1 MKFTLSWL
9 KDHLDT
15 EASAT
20 EVVAAMTMAGLEV
33 EHVTDPASKLAAFT
47 VAKIVE
53 AVQHPNADRLRV
65 CQVDTVDGR
74 KEIVCGAP
82 NARAGLTT
90 IYAPIGAYV
99 PGLGVTLVEK
109 PVRGVVSNGML
120 CSASE
125 LEVAGENDGIMELPD
140 DLAVG
145 TPAAEALGLEAV
157 IDFEVTP
164 NRPDWLGVA
173 GIARDLAAA
182 GVGTL
187 KTAPIDEIP
196 GTFDCPITI
205 KVDGE
210 ACPVFAGR
218 VIEGVKNGP
227 SPKWLRD
234 RLTAIGLRPISALVD
249 ITNLITYDRA
259 RPLHVYDR
267 AKLVGTTIEARLGH
281 GKAEASPS
289 DQPSPAE
296 HHDEQ
301 LIALDGKT
309 YDITAAMSVIAD
321 ADGNRPIGLGGVMG
335 GESTGCSDDTVDIFV
350 ESAWFDPI
358 TTAQTGRATG
368 INSDAQY
375 RFARGV
381 NPQSCEEGLHLA
393 TKLILELCGGKPSK
407 IVVAGQPPAPP
418 APFAFDFSYI
428 EKLTG
433 ISEPLQSNVAILTSL
448 GFTVEPAHVVV
459 DLPTVTLSP
468 IEGQAE
474 TSSGSVTQDS
484 ANLYTITPPSWRRD
498 VSQPADIVEEAARIA
513 GFDKVPS
520 QPLPEVPRAVGGV
533 LTVKQA
539 RARTAR
545 RALAAAG
552 YAEALTFS
560 FTSKATAELFGG
572 GAPELILANP
582 IASDL
587 DCMRPSLLPNL
598 IDAAGRNARQGFPDV
613 ALFEVGPVFFG
624 DRPQDQKTTIAA
636 ILAPRAPRGWAKAP
650 AEDLFDVKADLL
662 ALLEEIGAPVA
673 SLQTAQGSA
682 SSWWH
687 PGRSAR
693 LQLGPKAVL
702 AEFGELH
709 PAVLKALDV
718 AGPVYGFEITLEAVP
733 EPKKKAIKSRPAF
746 SPSPLMPL
754 TRDFAFVAD
763 KAKAAGDLVKAAAGA
778 DKALIDAVR
787 VFDVYE
793 GPGVP
798 EGSKSVALEVVVQP
812 RDKTLTEAEIEALS
826 AKIVAAVE
834 KAGGKLRS

>member
-20 EVVAAMTMAGLEV
+20 DIVAAMTMAGLEV
-33 EHVTDPASKLAAFT
+33 EHVTDPATKLAAFT

-65 CQVDTVDGR
+65 CQVDTVDGM

-125 LEVAGENDGIMELPD
+125 LEAASESDGIIELPD

-145 TPAAEALGLEAV
+145 APAATALGLEAV

-187 KTAPIDEIP
+187 KDLSIAPVP
-196 GTFDCPITI
+196 GTFPCPITV

-218 VIEGVKNGP
+218 LIRGVRNGP
-227 SPKWLRD
+227 SPKWLQD
-234 RLTAIGLRPISALVD
+234 RLLAIGLRPISALVD

-259 RPLHVYDR
+259 RPLHVYDV
-267 AKLVGTTIEARLGH
+267 AKLSGTEISTRLGRH
-281 GKAEASPS
+281 GQHG
-289 DQPSPAE
+289 DE
-296 HHDEQ
+296 H

-309 YDITAAMSVIAD
+309 YELTPDMCVIAD
-321 ADGNRPIGLGGVMG
+321 AAGERPIGIGGVMG
-335 GESTGCSDDTVDIFV
+335 GESTGCGDETTDVFV
-350 ESAWFDPI
+350 ESAWFEPI
-358 TTAQTGRATG
+358 RIAQTGRTTG

-375 RFARGV
+375 RFARTVDTHSLVPGI
-381 NPQSCEEGLHLA
+381 ELA
-393 TKLILELCGGKPSK
+393 TRLILDLCGGEPSD
-407 IVVAGQPPAPP
+407 IVVAGQAPA
-418 APFAFDFSYI
+418 APTGFAF
-428 EKLTG
+428 
-433 ISEPLQSNVAILTSL
+433 EPDYVEQLSGLAVAPERTRQILNDL
-448 GFTVEPAHVVV
+448 GFDIQLGSPW
-459 DLPTVTLSP
+459 TVT
-468 IEGQAE
+468 
-474 TSSGSVTQDS
+474 
-484 ANLYTITPPSWRRD
+484 PPTFRRD
-498 VSQPADIVEEAARIA
+498 VEGKADLVEEVARIA
-513 GFDKVPS
+513 GYGALPS
-520 QPLPEVPRAVGGV
+520 TPLPEVPRAVGGV
-533 LTVKQA
+533 LTPKQA
-539 RARTAR
+539 RGRLAR

-552 YAEALTFS
+552 YAEALTWS
-560 FTSKATAELFGG
+560 FTNQKIATLFGG
-572 GAPELILANP
+572 GAAELVLANP

-598 IDAAGRNARQGFPDV
+598 IEAAGRNARKGFPDA
-613 ALFEVGPVFFG
+613 ALFEIGPTFHG
-624 DRPQDQKTTIAA
+624 DRPADQRTVVAA
-636 ILAPRAPRGWAKAP
+636 IIAPHAPRDWSKAP
-650 AEDLFDVKADLL
+650 QDDLFKLKADLM
-662 ALLEEIGAPVA
+662 ALLEELGAPVDK
-673 SLQTAQGSA
+673 LQTAQGSA

-693 LQLGPKAVL
+693 LQLGPKAVM

-718 AGPVYGFEITLEAVP
+718 AGPVYGFEITLEAIP
-733 EPKKKAIKSRPAF
+733 EPKKKAHKSRAAF

-754 TRDFAFVAD
+754 TRDFAFLVE
-763 KAKAAGDLVKAAAGA
+763 KTKAAGDLVKAALGA
-778 DKALIDAVR
+778 DKALIAAVR
-787 VFDVYE
+787 VFDVYD
-793 GPGVP
+793 GAGVP
-798 EGSKSVALEVVVQP
+798 EGFKSVALEVVVQP
-812 RDKTLTEAEIEALS
+812 REATLTDADIEALS
-826 AKIVAAVE
+826 GRIVAAAE